1 VRKFLVILCRINCF
15 SERNFVNLSIIY
27 TEFMKI
33 GDKVS
38 AVDDSVNGVI
48 TGINGNLITINS
60 DDDFELQYSVKELV
74 VVEGIQL
81 EKEINSSQIALAISE
96 KQETKP
102 KKATKV
108 KPKERNLPPME
119 VDLHINQLV
128 KNSKRMSNYDMLS
141 IQLDT
146 AKRQLDFAIGKRIQ
160 KIVFIHGVGEGVL
173 RAELEFLF
181 RRYEHLK
188 FYDANFQKYGRGAV
202 EVYIFQNKKS

>member
-1 VRKFLVILCRINCF
+1 MRKFLVILCRINCF